1 MAAKEEPA
9 IIGKILI
16 VLLVL
21 ITLAGNIFLLSG
33 NTEQGFMILT
43 AVIVDIALL
52 LFALYNISKKN
63 AL

>member
-33 NTEQGFMILT
+33 NTEQET
-43 AVIVDIALL
+43 
-52 LFALYNISKKN
+52 NKRNKSKI
-63 AL
+63 